1 MPEPALK
8 LHAESTPSAE
18 DRWAAR
24 LKGFGPL
31 GILVMLVVPFAGIPL
46 IGALLVLVWARL
58 SKTPWREIGYV
69 RPRSWTSSLAIGLMF
84 GITFKFLMKAMVMPL
99 LGADPI
105 NHAYHYLAGNRAAL
119 LPMIVFIIAS
129 AGFGEET
136 VYRGFLLERFS
147 KLFGYGTGARVLA
160 VLLASIWFGLVH
172 YPGQGLAGVEQAA
185 IVGLVFGAICAITG
199 SLFTLM
205 FAHIAF
211 DVTAVTIIYYN
222 LEFK

>member
-119 LPMIVFIIAS
+119 LPTILFIIAS

-136 VYRGFLLERFS
+136 VYRGFLL
-147 KLFGYGTGARVLA
+147 
-160 VLLASIWFGLVH
+160 
-172 YPGQGLAGVEQAA
+172 
-185 IVGLVFGAICAITG
+185 
-199 SLFTLM
+199 
-205 FAHIAF
+205 
-211 DVTAVTIIYYN
+211 
-222 LEFK
+222 